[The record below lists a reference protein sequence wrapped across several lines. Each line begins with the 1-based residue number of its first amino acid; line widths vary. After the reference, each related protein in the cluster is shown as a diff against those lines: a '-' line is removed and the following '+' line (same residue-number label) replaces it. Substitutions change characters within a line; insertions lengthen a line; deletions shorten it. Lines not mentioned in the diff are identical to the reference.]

1 MRLYKLFSDRLW
13 RFWVEVSHWNY
24 GCLVMEPK
32 FGYPNADDN
41 EENEQPRKQTTIV
54 PWKWTSTTQKD
65 RPANN
70 WRQRPHWSMAS
81 YDQRSWKKNR
91 AINVVFTVEPPRF
104 YHRPSDRPTI
114 TGGGAYSR
122 RHTTFWAFFDQRPPL
137 GSRRPS
143 GATTSLDRF
152 FDWVAVINL
161 QSQPMVPILVYCLL

>member
-91 AINVVFTVEPPRF
+91 AINVVF
-104 YHRPSDRPTI
+104 Y
-114 TGGGAYSR
+114 GGATEVLPPSFWSTDHNRRRRLLSAAHDVLGVLWPAPSSR
-122 RHTTFWAFFDQRPPL
+122 QQTTLWSYHQPGPLFWL
-137 GSRRPS
+137 GCC
-143 GATTSLDRF
+143 D
-152 FDWVAVINL
+152 
-161 QSQPMVPILVYCLL
+161 